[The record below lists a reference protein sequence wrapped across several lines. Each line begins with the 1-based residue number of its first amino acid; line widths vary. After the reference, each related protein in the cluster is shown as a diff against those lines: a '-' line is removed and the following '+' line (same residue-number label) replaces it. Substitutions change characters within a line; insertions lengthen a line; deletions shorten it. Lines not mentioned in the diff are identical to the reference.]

1 MLHNFWH
8 VAFKIEPEFNCFI
21 RSRSWIYEAMVNLK
35 THTHNIMDASV
46 MCFFT
51 VTKFG
56 KMSVR
61 VFAPAAIAGIK
72 RFKG

>member
-1 MLHNFWH
+1 MG
-8 VAFKIEPEFNCFI
+8 
-21 RSRSWIYEAMVNLK
+21 SLK
-35 THTHNIMDASV
+35 THTLNIMDASV

-61 VFAPAAIAGIK
+61 DFARAAIAGIK